1 MKLNLCCGNKHLD
14 GFVNVDFPDDWHLY
28 KPDVTLNLREPLP
41 YADGV
46 ADEIH
51 CFHGFEHFYRFEA
64 DDILTYWTRVLKPGG
79 LMVLEVPCLDKIIG
93 IFNTCIAKGV
103 PPPENLTLGGLYG
116 DLSQRSEA
124 MSHRWCYSIG
134 ELTDMMERN
143 GLDVELKPTQTH
155 ISVRDMRL
163 EGRKRMA

>member
-1 MKLNLCCGNKHLD
+1 MKLNLCCGNKHID
-14 GFVNVDFPDDWHLY
+14 GFVNIDFPDDWHLIA
-28 KPDVTLNLREPLP
+28 PDVSMNLREPLP
-41 YADGV
+41 YDDGS

-64 DDILTYWTRVLKPGG
+64 DEILEDWTRVLKPGG

-93 IFNTCIAKGV
+93 IFNAGIQKGV
-103 PPPENLTLGGLYG
+103 AAPENLTMGGLYG

-124 MSHRWCYSIG
+124 MCHRWCYSIA
-134 ELTDMMERN
+134 ELKDMMESC
-143 GLDVELKPTQTH
+143 GMEVEIKPTQTH

-163 EGRKRMA
+163 EGRKKMA